1 MVPGLADWGCC
12 PVAWFGAAGLV
23 AYCLVA
29 SPAFADEPRVVV
41 SLDHGWRFQQ
51 SASVTGAENRA
62 FDDSAWSAVDVPHTW
77 NRIGNEGTERSP
89 LSNNVQG
96 IGWYRLRFA
105 TPPGAAPAAA
115 PGHKEASRFF
125 LQFDGVGAIADVW
138 LNGHYLGK
146 HAGAFSRFRFDA
158 TAAIDPSGDN
168 VLVVKA
174 DNSRP
179 QPGSSTAAVI
189 PLSGDFFVFGGIY
202 RSVALVVTHS
212 AHVDMLDYGGP
223 GVYAHAVSID
233 PAAAV
238 VQVASRVVNDGPKP
252 AKVSVE
258 TVIEDADGKVV
269 ATRSAAAA
277 SASRHSHRQGG
288 RDIRHPPHPAA
299 PPLARDER
307 PLSI

>member
-1 MVPGLADWGCC
+1 M
-12 PVAWFGAAGLV
+12 
-23 AYCLVA
+23 
-29 SPAFADEPRVVV
+29 V
-41 SLDHGWRFQQ
+41 SLAIHHG
-51 SASVTGAENRA
+51 
-62 FDDSAWSAVDVPHTW
+62 
-77 NRIGNEGTERSP
+77 
-89 LSNNVQG
+89 
-96 IGWYRLRFA
+96 
-105 TPPGAAPAAA
+105 A

-125 LQFDGVGAIADVW
+125 LQFDAVGAIADVW

-146 HAGAFSRFRFDA
+146 HAGAFSRFRLDA

-179 QPGSSTAAVI
+179 QPGSTTAAVI

-233 PAAAV
+233 PAEAV
-238 VQVASRVVNDGPKP
+238 VQVASRVVNDGPKS

-269 ATRSAAAA
+269 ASTFSGVPPDIASAGANASAAPATSITLTAKVIVHQPPYTSRSPA
-277 SASRHSHRQGG
+277 SG
-288 RDIRHPPHPAA
+288 RG
-299 PPLARDER
+299 
-307 PLSI
+307 